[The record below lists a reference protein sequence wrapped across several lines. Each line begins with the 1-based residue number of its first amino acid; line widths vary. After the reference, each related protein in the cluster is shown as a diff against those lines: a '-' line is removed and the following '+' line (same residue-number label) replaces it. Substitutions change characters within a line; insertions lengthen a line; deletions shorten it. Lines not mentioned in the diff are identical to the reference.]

1 MKPDIDKMSFYL
13 FMGVIGLA
21 AVLGFVAMI
30 VSFFE

>member
-21 AVLGFVAMI
+21 AVLGII
-30 VSFFE
+30 VLIASFFE